1 MISTRSAGLLIDTVV
16 CLTLAKWETVSGRL
30 GGYLTRYAAHPT
42 TRSNLPPSWYT
53 RLLGMWQDN
62 APRACRTATDFHQS
76 RRMPIPV
83 RVRRGSRLL
92 DCATGVGR
100 LSWRPNSV
108 THLAVTEASRCY
120 SPAAVIAK
128 GRLGQLTT
136 NAAQSQSKSPDHRN
150 TKEHRSKSGRRSST
164 RGHRSNRREH
174 PSSRR
179 WGKPVEHSGRSVCTP
194 AGELGG
200 NVHK

>member
-1 MISTRSAGLLIDTVV
+1 
-16 CLTLAKWETVSGRL
+16 
-30 GGYLTRYAAHPT
+30 
-42 TRSNLPPSWYT
+42 
-53 RLLGMWQDN
+53 
-62 APRACRTATDFHQS
+62 
-76 RRMPIPV
+76 MPIQV

-92 DCATGVGR
+92 DCATGEIGAFSHS
-100 LSWRPNSV
+100 LMPPQLAAYSV
-108 THLAVTEASRCY
+108 THLAVTAASRRY
-120 SPAAVIAK
+120 SPAAVIAAE
-128 GRLGQLTT
+128 GTLRQLTT
-136 NAAQSQSKSPDHRN
+136 NAAQSQRKSPDHRN
-150 TKEHRSKSGRRSST
+150 TKEHRNKSGRRRST